1 VLVVFRDGRKMS
13 VEVNLSNRQ
22 EMDQRSEAPSHPEM
36 GSVIKPLG
44 LTLHDLSSDLAT
56 QLGFTETTRGLL
68 VLSID
73 PHSSLAGNVEVYD
86 VLEEVARTPVA
97 TIVDVRQALGK
108 SGKGEVL
115 LRFKRKSRTGQR
127 SHIVVWQRS

>member
-1 VLVVFRDGRKMS
+1 
-13 VEVNLSNRQ
+13 
-22 EMDQRSEAPSHPEM
+22 M